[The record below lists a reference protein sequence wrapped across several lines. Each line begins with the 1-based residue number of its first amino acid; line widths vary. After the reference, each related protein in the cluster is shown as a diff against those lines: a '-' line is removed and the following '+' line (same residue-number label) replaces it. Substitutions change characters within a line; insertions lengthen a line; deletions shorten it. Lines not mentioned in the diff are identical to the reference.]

1 MRKLN
6 KYLGL
11 LLLGTLSLT
20 ACQDDVD
27 DPSFNEPESTWLTD
41 ADNYQLMTISEV
53 KAKFWSDDTNY
64 YWTDPEGNPYL
75 PKSDDGRHILIKGR
89 VISSDAAG
97 NVYKKLVI
105 QDETAAVTFSIN
117 ANSMNNKFRRGQ
129 EIVVDITGM
138 TIGKYAGLQQFG
150 APDDSETYGHQTT
163 FMAYEFFLEH
173 VQMNGL
179 PDLAK
184 IDTLVVRD
192 FSQLSGGPEVIRK
205 WQSQLVRFNNCSF
218 VNGGT
223 ETFARNK
230 ETVSQTL
237 NVEGGS
243 LDVRTSGYSNF
254 YSDVLPEGK
263 GDVVALL
270 EYFNSAYQLTLIDRA
285 GCMNFGNPTIGPG
298 GEDNPYTVDEAISII
313 AGGGSV
319 NNVWLKGYIVGA
331 VAAGVQDVSGN
342 SDIEFAGNPD
352 LPNTLVIATDAQCK
366 DWSKCMV
373 IELPQNSAL
382 RQYGNLVDNPDNYQK
397 EIMILGNLGK
407 VLGTYGVTGNNGAAA
422 TFKIDGVDVP
432 DDGGNVGPTGNTAPD
447 FNTMNEGQ
455 ATGYYQAEM
464 KSKNGWVATNSQLLQ
479 GGSSDSSPVFTVF
492 GSSSVFAPCLNGK
505 AGSHGT
511 LTSPVIGGGLK
522 TLTFDYTQPFS
533 DTKCKLTINI
543 KQNGKVVA
551 TDVLVNDGMTKLQKY
566 SYSHDF
572 NVDGNFQIEIINDGP
587 SESTSNKDRVAIW
600 NISWGEGTGSDPEQ
614 PGTPDQPAPTG
625 NTAPDFNTMNNGQ
638 ATGYYQAEMKSTN
651 GWVATNSQLL
661 QGGSADSSPVFTVFG
676 DSSVFAPCLN
686 GKAGSHGT
694 LTSPVIGGGLKT
706 LTFDYTQPFSDTKCK
721 LTINI
726 KQNGTVVASDEI
738 LNPGMTKLQKYSYS
752 HAFNISGNFQIEII
766 NDGPSESTSN
776 KDRVA
781 IWNVAWTSM

>member
-1 MRKLN
+1 MS
-6 KYLGL
+6 L
-11 LLLGTLSLT
+11 LLFGALSLT

-27 DPSFNEPESTWLTD
+27 DPAFIEPQSSWLAD
-41 ADNYQLMTISEV
+41 GDNYQLMTIEEV

-64 YWTDPEGNPYL
+64 YWTDSEGNPYL

-184 IDTLVVRD
+184 IDTLTVRD

-223 ETFARNK
+223 ETFAKSK

-237 NVEGGS
+237 NVEGGTI
-243 LDVRTSGYSNF
+243 DVRTSGYSNF
-254 YSDVLPEGK
+254 YADPLPEGN

-270 EYFNSAYQLTLIDRA
+270 EYFNSSYQLTLIDRA

-298 GEDNPYTVDEAISII
+298 AEDNPYTVNEAISVI

-319 NNVWLKGYIVGA
+319 NGVWIKGYIVGA
-331 VAAGVQDVSGN
+331 VAAGVQDVKAN
-342 SDIEFAGNPD
+342 SDIEFASNPD
-352 LPNTLVIATDAQCK
+352 LPNTLVIAQDAECK

-373 IELPQNSAL
+373 IELPQNSSL
-382 RQYGNLVDNPDNYQK
+382 RKYGNLVDNPTNYKK
-397 EIMILGNLGK
+397 ELCILGNFGK
-407 VLGTYGVTGNNGAAA
+407 VLGTYGVTGNNGASS
-422 TFKIDGVDVP
+422 TYTIDGQKSP
-432 DDGGNVGPTGNTAPD
+432 DDGEGDAPAGNTAPD
-447 FNTMNEGQ
+447 FNTMNGGE

-464 KSKNGWVATNSQLLQ
+464 KSTNGWVATNSQLLQ
-479 GGSSDSSPVFTVF
+479 GGSTDSSPVFTVF
-492 GSSSVFAPCLNGK
+492 GNSSVFAPCLNGK

-511 LTSPVIGGGLK
+511 LTSPVIAGGVK
-522 TLTFDYTQPFS
+522 TLSFDYTQPFS
-533 DTKCKLTINI
+533 DNKCKLTINI
-543 KQNGKVVA
+543 KQNGAVVA
-551 TDVLVNDGMTKLQKY
+551 SDVLVNDGMTKLQKY
-566 SYSHDF
+566 TYSHDF
-572 NVDGNFQIEIINDGP
+572 NISGNFQIEIINDGP

-600 NISWGEGTGSDPEQ
+600 NISWGEGGGSTPET
-614 PGTPDQPAPTG
+614 PGTPDTPDTPTG
-625 NTAPDFNTMNNGQ
+625 ATAPDFNTLNDGQ
-638 ATGYYQAEMKSTN
+638 ATGYYQAEMKSKN
-651 GWVATNSQLL
+651 GWVVTNAQLL

-676 DSSVFAPCLN
+676 SSSVYAPCLN
-686 GKAGSHGT
+686 GKTGSHGT
-694 LTSPVIGGGLKT
+694 ITSPAIAGGVKT
-706 LTFDYTQPFSDTKCK
+706 LSFDYTQPFSDTKCK

-726 KQNGTVVASDEI
+726 KQNGAVVASDVLE
-738 LNPGMTKLQKYSYS
+738 NNGMTKLQKYSYS
-752 HAFNISGNFQIEII
+752 HDFNISGNFQIEII
-766 NDGPSESTSN
+766 NEGPSASTSN

-781 IWNVAWTSM
+781 IWNIAWTAM